1 MALTELRRNN
11 GSVSYLLDEWRDL
24 VDSFLLDASSSSN
37 NGTGG
42 KRKVK
47 QTQEEDEWTLEDF
60 ATTTDKGK
68 NDDLDNEND
77 NHQLQQFLQ
86 RLTNTLQKLRQF
98 VCINLPRI
106 ISRIVHATAPIL
118 HELSRGYFVPF
129 LTVALGC
136 LGRIHSLLTKIGRE
150 VTSILRET
158 VSRIRN
164 FYLQDGM
171 NATKSKDREMMMRG
185 SLEWKLLQELV
196 MNSFVVEDIKR
207 NKRQIFSPQQQP
219 LTSTPLINNEN
230 EWNNLMEHY
239 LDVSQVEL
247 TRNINDFVKGERW
260 DDAVL
265 RFGLGAGNK
274 LGLSGISS
282 KLTSSQEQTSEELV
296 LDVQNRETQFADN
309 GHLHL
314 ETVVHSDTGEL
325 VNAHNSFDTTQLKQN
340 TTYTQDDDNMSR
352 IKNERLKRQMN
363 EVVPSTGATT
373 SKKKKKRKRTDK
385 IDDLISVDDDNNDDN
400 NDDKYLNNG
409 ATATDSLAVL
419 SVSARGDNTVER
431 SSSIKTKSSIKV
443 KKKKRKSTSVIDDI
457 FK

>member
-24 VDSFLLDASSSSN
+24 VDSFLLDASSLSN

-77 NHQLQQFLQ
+77 NHQLQQLLQ

-158 VSRIRN
+158 VSRLRN
-164 FYLQDGM
+164 FYLEDGM
-171 NATKSKDREMMMRG
+171 KVMKTKDIDDMRG
-185 SLEWKLLQELV
+185 SLEWKMLQELV
-196 MNSFVVEDIKR
+196 MTSFVVEDIKR

-219 LTSTPLINNEN
+219 LTSTTSINHEN

-239 LDVSQVEL
+239 LDVSHDEL
-247 TRNINDFVKGERW
+247 TKNINDFVKGKRL
-260 DDAVL
+260 DDAVV
-265 RFGLGAGNK
+265 RFGLGANK
-274 LGLSGISS
+274 LSVGIPS
-282 KLTSSQEQTSEELV
+282 KLISLQEQTNSNSGSDELV
-296 LDVQNRETQFADN
+296 LDAQNRETQFAN
-309 GHLHL
+309 VGGHL
-314 ETVVHSDTGEL
+314 ETAVHDTGEL
-325 VNAHNSFDTTQLKQN
+325 VNAHHSFDTTKLKSN
-340 TTYTQDDDNMSR
+340 STYALDDDNMSR

-363 EVVPSTGATT
+363 EVVPC
-373 SKKKKKRKRTDK
+373 SKKKKKRKRSDK
-385 IDDLISVDDDNNDDN
+385 IDDLISADDDN

-419 SVSARGDNTVER
+419 SVSARGER
-431 SSSIKTKSSIKV
+431 MKI